1 MSPLFDLAA
10 ALAHLRAAD
19 PKLSVVIDHARPCD
33 LAPQRLRS
41 LFDVLLRAIVYQQ
54 LNGKAAA
61 SILAR
66 VEALFPDNRP
76 TPEALIALPDEPLR
90 AAGLSRNKLA
100 AIRDLAAKTADG
112 TVPTPAAA
120 RKLSDAEVVARLTA
134 VRGVGPWTV
143 HILLMFNL
151 GRPDVLPTG
160 DFGVR
165 EGFRKLHRKR
175 RQPTP
180 AELEKYARRW
190 APYRSV
196 AAWYLWRVHELE
208 LPTRR

>member
-1 MSPLFDLAA
+1 MKPLFDLAT

-19 PKLSVVIDHARPCD
+19 PKLALVIDRARPCD
-33 LAPQRLRS
+33 LAPHRQHS
-41 LFDVLLRAIVYQQ
+41 LFDVLLRAIVAQQ

-61 SILAR
+61 AILAR
-66 VEALFPDNRP
+66 VEALFPQHRP
-76 TPEALIALPDEPLR
+76 TPHAFLALPDEPLR
-90 AAGLSRNKLA
+90 AAGLSANKLA
-100 AIRDLAAKTADG
+100 SLRDLAAKTVDG
-112 TVPTPAAA
+112 TVPTPTAA
-120 RKLSDAEVVARLTA
+120 RKLSDAELVAHLTT
-134 VRGVGPWTV
+134 VRGIGPWTV
-143 HILLMFNL
+143 HMLLMFDL

-180 AELEKYARRW
+180 AEIEKYARRW

-208 LPTRR
+208 LPR

>member
-1 MSPLFDLAA
+1 MRPLFDHAA
-10 ALAHLRAAD
+10 SLAHLRAAD
-19 PKLSVVIDHARPCD
+19 PKLAVVIERAPRCD
-33 LAPQRLRS
+33 LAPRRLGS
-41 LFDVLLRAIVYQQ
+41 LFEVLLRAIVYQQ

-66 VEALFPDNRP
+66 VEALFPRNRP
-76 TPEALIALPDEPLR
+76 TPDALLALTDEPLR

-100 AIRDLAAKTADG
+100 ALRDLAAKTVDG

-120 RKLSDAEVVARLTA
+120 RQLSDAALVERLTA
-134 VRGVGPWTV
+134 VRGIGPWTV
-143 HILLMFNL
+143 HMLLMFDL

-180 AELEKYARRW
+180 AELEKQARRW

-208 LPTRR
+208 LPR